1 MIVVDASAVIAFFL
15 KEKCWESLK
24 PYMKETISID
34 HIIKEFY
41 NAVWKATYLLKILDH
56 KSAYN
61 VIKLFNIY
69 LEKNI
74 IIEPE
79 TKYIDKA
86 FNIALEKGISI
97 YDALYI
103 ALAISKNMS
112 LLTLDE
118 KQKNVALELGAK
130 VLP

>member
-1 MIVVDASAVIAFFL
+1 VIVVDASAVIAFFL
-15 KEKCWESLK
+15 REKCWEGLR

-41 NAVWKATYLLKILDH
+41 NAVWKATYLLKTLDH

-86 FNIALEKGISI
+86 FSIALEKGISI

-103 ALAISKNMS
+103 ALAISKKMP

-118 KQKNVALELGAK
+118 KQKNAALELSAK

>member
-1 MIVVDASAVIAFFL
+1 VIVVDASVVIAFFL
-15 KEKCWESLK
+15 REKCWESLK
-24 PYMKETISID
+24 QHMKETISID

-41 NAVWKATYLLKILDH
+41 NAVWKATYLLKTLDH

-79 TKYIDKA
+79 TKYID
-86 FNIALEKGISI
+86 
-97 YDALYI
+97 
-103 ALAISKNMS
+103 
-112 LLTLDE
+112 
-118 KQKNVALELGAK
+118 
-130 VLP
+130 